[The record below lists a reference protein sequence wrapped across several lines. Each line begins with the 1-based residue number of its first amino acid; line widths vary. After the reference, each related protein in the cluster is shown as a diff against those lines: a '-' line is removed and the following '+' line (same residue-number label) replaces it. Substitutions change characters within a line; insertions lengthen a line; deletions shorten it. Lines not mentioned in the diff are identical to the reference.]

1 MSANQRAHMQNMAL
15 KTAKVYERQAI
26 DRLNRMG
33 LVAAEL
39 DIRPLTAKFSAMR
52 GMMTQQGDRMNE
64 QLENVV

>member
-15 KTAKVYERQAI
+15 KTAELYERQAI

-39 DIRPLTAKFSAMR
+39 DIRPSTAKFSAMR
-52 GMMTQQGDRMNE
+52 GLMAQQGELMIE
-64 QLENVV
+64 